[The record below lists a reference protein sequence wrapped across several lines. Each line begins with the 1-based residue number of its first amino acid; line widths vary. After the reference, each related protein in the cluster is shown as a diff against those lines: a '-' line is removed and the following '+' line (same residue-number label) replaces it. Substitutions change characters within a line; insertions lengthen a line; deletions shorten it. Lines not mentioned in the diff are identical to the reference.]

1 MRTRILAT
9 ATAAVMIATAGA
21 AHADEHGGHG
31 NPAGGGPAGTPDPNS
46 TKGEKAVFFTA
57 ELSGAEEV
65 PTADGPAV
73 GDPEGYGR
81 ALISIKGDRVTF
93 ALEWEGTEAPTL
105 GHVHRGAA
113 GENGDV
119 ELVFFDTA
127 LPDTL
132 HAVAGQ
138 TTITDEELALGLLTD
153 PSGFYVNL
161 HTEEFP
167 GGAVRGQLTP
177 SGSRINVLSII
188 EGSGLVAVADGAQEV
203 FTEEKPNVGD
213 PDGRASGFFRP
224 EGDTVAFSTAW
235 TRLAPPAVGHLHQG
249 AAGENGAIAVEL
261 FTGTLPATVFAVS
274 GTAHVDPAVAERI
287 NADPHGYYLNLH
299 TGEFPDGAVRGQL
312 F

>member
-1 MRTRILAT
+1 MAPTPPGTGAWDTDERGRTPHH
-9 ATAAVMIATAGA
+9 
-21 AHADEHGGHG
+21 AHTYPRDGHRRRHDRHRRG
-31 NPAGGGPAGTPDPNS
+31 RARGRARGPREPGGGGPAGTPDPNS
-46 TKGEKAVFFTA
+46 TRGEKAVFFTA

-113 GENGDV
+113 GENG
-119 ELVFFDTA
+119 
-127 LPDTL
+127 
-132 HAVAGQ
+132 
-138 TTITDEELALGLLTD
+138 
-153 PSGFYVNL
+153 
-161 HTEEFP
+161 
-167 GGAVRGQLTP
+167 
-177 SGSRINVLSII
+177 
-188 EGSGLVAVADGAQEV
+188 
-203 FTEEKPNVGD
+203 
-213 PDGRASGFFRP
+213 
-224 EGDTVAFSTAW
+224 
-235 TRLAPPAVGHLHQG
+235 
-249 AAGENGAIAVEL
+249 AIAVEL
-261 FTGTLPATVFAVS
+261 FTGTLPATVFAIS